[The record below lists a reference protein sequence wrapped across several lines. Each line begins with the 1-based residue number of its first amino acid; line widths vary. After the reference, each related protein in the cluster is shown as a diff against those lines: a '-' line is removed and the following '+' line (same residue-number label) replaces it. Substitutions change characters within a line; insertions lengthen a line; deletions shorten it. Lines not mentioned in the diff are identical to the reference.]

1 MNNQKIT
8 KPKKLRIS
16 RLAILALSFI
26 IFSIIFCYGSFLF
39 LKVGFSLNRVVSYLY
54 YDWENLEIDPSEIPV
69 YPNAKIISITYNE
82 RGELNFRNEHVSTWE
97 FTTNDAPDTVWEF
110 YVDEMGHKWGFFEWP
125 LLESPLHLVVQSCPT
140 YSLYMTSSAIDT
152 TTYQVTI
159 QFTSRG
165 CE

>member
-39 LKVGFSLNRVVSYLY
+39 WKVGFSLNRVVSYLY

-125 LLESPLHLVVQSCPT
+125 LMESPLHLVVVSCPT
-140 YSLYMTSSAIDT
+140 YNLYMTNSTIDN

-159 QFTSRG
+159 QFVSGG